1 MKYRILS
8 PDGLPIV
15 EDDKINTEAKVIL
28 YIDRWVR
35 RYERQGYYLTANGER
50 IHHLEL
56 PFRLSIVRWG
66 IRNITQMSVARV
78 GYEQPI
84 CKLTEVRNILPK
96 GETANA
102 NRSNAEK
109 LS

>member
-1 MKYRILS
+1 MKYKILS
-8 PDGLPIV
+8 PDGVPII

-28 YIDRWVR
+28 RIDRWVR

-66 IRNITQMSVARV
+66 SRGNITQMSVARV
-78 GYEQPI
+78 GYEAPI
-84 CKLTEVRNILPK
+84 SKLTKVK

-102 NRSNAEK
+102 NRSNAEQ

>member
-15 EDDKINTEAKVIL
+15 EDDQINTEKKVIL
-28 YIDRWVR
+28 CIDRWVR

-50 IHHLEL
+50 IHYLEL
-56 PFRLSIVRWG
+56 PFRLPIVRWG
-66 IRNITQMSVARV
+66 SRGNITHMLVARV
-78 GYEQPI
+78 GYEAPI
-84 CKLTEVRNILPK
+84 CRLTKVKTTK

-102 NRSNAEK
+102 NRSNAEQ

>member
-8 PDGLPIV
+8 PDGVPII
-15 EDDKINTEAKVIL
+15 EDNKINTEAKVIL
-28 YIDRWVR
+28 CIDRWVR
-35 RYERQGYYLTANGER
+35 RYERQGYYLTADGER
-50 IHHLEL
+50 IHYLEL

-66 IRNITQMSVARV
+66 SRGNITQMSVARV

-84 CKLTEVRNILPK
+84 SKLTK

-102 NRSNAEK
+102 NRSNTEQ